1 MTDSSYFK
9 KGDGALSLK
18 VKDLEQTN
26 YQLQENLTRNQWDF
40 KDLLTELT
48 SIKQEMKTKD
58 DQIRH
63 YESEI
68 RLRPNVAQMNAK
80 KVQIEHL

>member
-1 MTDSSYFK
+1 VTDSSYFK